1 MFDNRKA
8 DRGKGRLRHQAG
20 MHPKPCFV
28 RGAGVRLNHAKQP
41 PEQTAALRLRP
52 DKGKVDIAR
61 RLRYS

>member
-1 MFDNRKA
+1 
-8 DRGKGRLRHQAG
+8 